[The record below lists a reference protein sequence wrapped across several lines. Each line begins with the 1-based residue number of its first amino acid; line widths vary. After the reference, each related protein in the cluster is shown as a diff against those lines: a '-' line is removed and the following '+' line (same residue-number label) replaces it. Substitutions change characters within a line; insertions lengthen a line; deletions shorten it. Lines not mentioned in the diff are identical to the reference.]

1 MAQPDFCD
9 AIAAAAAEMRVE
21 IADTPEQILE
31 AQRLRY
37 KVYCEER
44 GYEPG
49 ANGLEQD
56 EFDAMSCHVLIR
68 GLSTGAVFGT
78 VRVVLA
84 TPGAGHDSFPMQ
96 RVCERYVLAPLPAL
110 ATAEI
115 SRFALTRD
123 RCGLN
128 PSAAALMRLFLMR
141 GIVQMS
147 GQNRLT
153 HWCAM
158 MESSLL
164 RMLRATSIH
173 FQAVGPTVEHH
184 GTRQPAV
191 AAIGSMLDRIRLE
204 RPQAWSF
211 FTNNGT
217 FWSED
222 DVLAACS
229 A

>member
-1 MAQPDFCD
+1 VPQADFSD
-9 AIAAAAAEMRVE
+9 AIAAAAAQMRVE
-21 IADTPEQILE
+21 IADTPEQVIE

-49 ANGLEQD
+49 SNGLEQD
-56 EFDAMSCHVLIR
+56 EFDATSCHVLVR
-68 GLSTGAVFGT
+68 GLNSGIVFGT

-84 TPGAGHDSFPMQ
+84 SRVAGHDSFPMQ
-96 RVCERYVLAPLPAL
+96 RVCERYVLAPLPAS

-123 RCGLN
+123 RCGLD
-128 PSAAALMRLFLMR
+128 PSAATLMRLFLMR
-141 GIVQMS
+141 GIVQIS
-147 GQNRLT
+147 GQNGLT

-184 GTRQPAV
+184 GTRQPAIT
-191 AAIGSMLDRIRLE
+191 AIGSMLDRIRLE

-217 FWSED
+217 FWQED
-222 DVLAACS
+222 EVLARYS